1 MKKYYLIL
9 GFIVFL
15 FAFNTGSKLPADVA
29 AAYKDL
35 PTLIDYNEH
44 VKPILSDKCYACH
57 GPDITKLKAG
67 LRLDIADSA
76 YAQLKESPGKV
87 AIYPGELNKSELF
100 HRIIS
105 KDEDFMMP
113 VPSSHLSLSAREKAI
128 LIKWIETGAIYK
140 PHWAFVAPSKKAV
153 PLIYNLTPNNPIDNF
168 VYTKLQQEGLQPN
181 PTASKE
187 ILLRRVSLDLTGL
200 PPTIEELDAFVNDK
214 SANAYEKQVDRLMSS
229 PHYGEKMATQWLD
242 LARFADSYGYTV
254 DRTRDMSVYRDW
266 VIKAFNENLSY
277 KNFIHYQLAGDL
289 MPTPT
294 KDMIIATAFNR
305 NHPQN
310 MEGGIIESEF
320 QTEYVMDRTNTFGEA
335 FMSIS
340 VGCARCHDH
349 KYDPVSQENYYQLY
363 SFFNNVKEAG
373 QISWNDDMPTPT
385 LLLPTKEEEKTIQ
398 YFKTAIK
405 EKEAQL
411 EEKIKTADIDFD
423 NWLKEEK
430 YKTLRDNNIPKASL
444 QGYYPFEDSLR
455 NSVNNSNVAMMRQD
469 WDTKKETP
477 IFEKN
482 SEGQHLL
489 LNGDHYLDLKETG
502 IFRKSDP
509 FTIGVWIYIPKEMKE
524 GVIFHKSNAERLYNF
539 KGYNLSMKNNRLEM
553 TMAHTAPSNAITK
566 LALRDVPRNQWIHLS
581 MVYDGSSEAKGLNMF
596 LDGAP
601 LAMETEMDQLYKD
614 IVFFNNEEPAL
625 QFGAWYRGL
634 GFKGGKIDDI
644 VIYNR
649 SLTPFEIKILAK
661 KSNWADIAQK
671 SIKELSKAETGILKE
686 YYVSAIHPQI
696 MEARKALQ
704 LERKLYADTT
714 EHIKELMVMQ
724 EMSKPKKTYLLS
736 RGQYDAPAKEVF
748 PNTPE
753 RIFPFPSNLPKNRY
767 GLAQWLTDE
776 RNPLTARVAINH
788 LWHNFFGNGIVKTAE
803 NFGNQGEVPS
813 HLDLLDW
820 LAIEFRESGWDVK
833 KMNKLI
839 VMSATYQQDSKAS
852 WIAKEKDPENKF
864 LARGPANRL
873 TSEMI
878 RDNALTACGILNKK
892 IGGKSF
898 YPYQP
903 EGLWEINNT
912 SYIQDSTDEVYRRS
926 LYIVLK
932 RTVPNPTLSN
942 FDGPSRASCVVRRQ
956 STNTPLQALVT
967 LNDPTFIE
975 AARIMGEAMSKQ
987 ANSQIAINEAYR
999 KLTGTTPSPKEIAL
1013 LTSLQQNEYSKFKS
1027 NPNKIK
1033 GWLNTGLYKI
1043 NKTLD
1048 PSLVAANTV
1057 VASTILNSDATIT
1070 KR

>member
-1 MKKYYLIL
+1 MKKYYLII
-9 GFIVFL
+9 GFIIFL
-15 FAFNTGSKLPADVA
+15 FAFNASSKLPEEVA
-29 AAYKDL
+29 AAYKEL
-35 PTLIDYNEH
+35 PTIIDYNEH

-57 GPDITKLKAG
+57 GPDITKQKAG

-76 YAQLKESPGKV
+76 YAPLKESPGKV
-87 AIYPGELNKSELF
+87 AIFPGNLNKSELF

-105 KDEDFMMP
+105 KDPEYMMP
-113 VPSSHLSLSAREKAI
+113 MPKSHLSLSAKEKAI
-128 LIKWIETGAIYK
+128 LIKWIENGAVYK
-140 PHWAFVAPSKKAV
+140 PHWAFVAPIKKSI
-153 PLIYNLTPNNPIDNF
+153 PMIFNLNVNNPIDNF
-168 VYTKLQQEGLQPN
+168 VFSKIQQEGLQPS
-181 PTASKE
+181 PAASRE
-187 ILLRRVSLDLTGL
+187 ILLRRASLDLTGL
-200 PPTIEELDAFVNDK
+200 PPTIEELDKFLNDK

-266 VIKAFNENLSY
+266 VIQSFNENLSY
-277 KNFIHYQLAGDL
+277 KNFIEYQLAGDL
-289 MPTPT
+289 MSSPT
-294 KDMIIATAFNR
+294 KEMIIATAFNR

-335 FMSIS
+335 FLSIS

-385 LLLPTKEEEKTIQ
+385 LLLPTKDEEKTIQ
-398 YFKTAIK
+398 YIK
-405 EKEAQL
+405 AKINEKENQL
-411 EEKIKTADIDFD
+411 KEVSKSTRMDFL
-423 NWLKEEK
+423 NWVDEEK
-430 YKTLRDNNIPKASL
+430 YKTIEQDGLSKSFL
-444 QGYYPFEDSLR
+444 QAYFTFEDSLN
-455 NSVNNSNVAMMRQD
+455 NSVSDTNHAIMRQD
-469 WDTKKETP
+469 WETKIEKP
-477 IFEKN
+477 LLEKN
-482 SEGQHLL
+482 SNGQHLK
-489 LNGDHYLDLKETG
+489 LNGDVYLDLKNIG

-509 FTIGVWIYIPKEMKE
+509 FTIGVWLSIPKDMKE

-539 KGYNLSMKNNRLEM
+539 KGYNVSMNNNRLEM

-566 LALRDVPRNQWIHLS
+566 MALTDVPRNKWIQLT
-581 MVYDGSSEAKGLNMF
+581 MTYDGSSEAKGLNLF
-596 LDGAP
+596 IDGAP
-601 LAMETEMDQLYKD
+601 LAMETVIDQLYKD
-614 IVFFNNEEPAL
+614 IVFFNKEEPAL

-634 GFKGGKIDDI
+634 GFKDGKIDEI
-644 VIYNR
+644 SVYNR
-649 SLTPFEIKILAK
+649 VLTTFEIKVLAK
-661 KSNWADIAQK
+661 KANWGEVIQK
-671 SIKELSKAETGILKE
+671 SRKQLTKEDLEILKE
-686 YYVSAIHPQI
+686 YYTSAIDSQI
-696 MEARKALQ
+696 IEARTALQ
-704 LERKLYADTT
+704 LERKIFSDST
-714 EHIKELMVMQ
+714 ENIKELMVMQ
-724 EMSKPKKTYLLS
+724 EMAKPKKTYLLS
-736 RGQYDAPAKEVF
+736 RGQYDAPSKEVF

-753 RIFPFPSNLPKNRY
+753 RIFPFPTHLPKNRY

-776 RNPLTARVAINH
+776 RNPLTARVAVNH
-788 LWHNFFGNGIVKTAE
+788 LWQNFFGNGIVKTAE
-803 NFGNQGEVPS
+803 DFGNQGEMPS

-820 LAIEFRESGWDVK
+820 LALEFKENGWNVK
-833 KMNKLI
+833 KLNKLI

-852 WIAKEKDPENKF
+852 LIAKEKDPENKM

-912 SYIQDSTDEVYRRS
+912 NYVQDSTDEIYRRS

-932 RTVPNPTLSN
+932 RTVPNPTLAN

-975 AARIMGEAMSKQ
+975 AAKIMGEEMSKQ
-987 ANSQIAINEAYR
+987 PNSQSAINDVYR
-999 KLTGTTPSPKEIAL
+999 KLTGISPTSKEIAL
-1013 LTSLQQNEYSKFKS
+1013 LTALQQNEYNKFKS
-1027 NPNKIK
+1027 NPSKIK

-1043 NKTLD
+1043 NKKLD

>member
-1 MKKYYLIL
+1 
-9 GFIVFL
+9 
-15 FAFNTGSKLPADVA
+15 
-29 AAYKDL
+29 
-35 PTLIDYNEH
+35 
-44 VKPILSDKCYACH
+44 
-57 GPDITKLKAG
+57 
-67 LRLDIADSA
+67 
-76 YAQLKESPGKV
+76 
-87 AIYPGELNKSELF
+87 
-100 HRIIS
+100 
-105 KDEDFMMP
+105 
-113 VPSSHLSLSAREKAI
+113 
-128 LIKWIETGAIYK
+128 
-140 PHWAFVAPSKKAV
+140 
-153 PLIYNLTPNNPIDNF
+153 
-168 VYTKLQQEGLQPN
+168 
-181 PTASKE
+181 
-187 ILLRRVSLDLTGL
+187 
-200 PPTIEELDAFVNDK
+200 
-214 SANAYEKQVDRLMSS
+214 
-229 PHYGEKMATQWLD
+229 
-242 LARFADSYGYTV
+242 
-254 DRTRDMSVYRDW
+254 
-266 VIKAFNENLSY
+266 
-277 KNFIHYQLAGDL
+277 
-289 MPTPT
+289 
-294 KDMIIATAFNR
+294 
-305 NHPQN
+305 
-310 MEGGIIESEF
+310 
-320 QTEYVMDRTNTFGEA
+320 MDRTNTFGEA

-398 YFKTAIK
+398 YFKARIK
-405 EKEAQL
+405 EKETQL
-411 EEKIKTADIDFD
+411 EEKIKAVDTDFE
-423 NWLKEEK
+423 NWVREEK
-430 YKTLRDNNIPKASL
+430 YKSLQDNSIPKAFL
-444 QGYYPFEDSLR
+444 QGYYTFEDSLK
-455 NSVNNSNVAMMRQD
+455 NSVNNSKVALMRQD

-566 LALRDVPRNQWIHLS
+566 LALEDVPRNQWIQLS
-581 MVYDGSSEAKGLNMF
+581 MVYDGSSAAKGFNMF

-601 LAMETEMDQLYKD
+601 LAMETEMDQLNKD
-614 IVFFNNEEPAL
+614 IVFFNKEEPAL

-644 VIYNR
+644 VVYNR
-649 SLTPFEIKILAK
+649 ALTPFEIKILAK
-661 KSNWADIAQK
+661 KANWADIAQK
-671 SIKELSKAETGILKE
+671 SRKELSKVETGILNE
-686 YYVSAIHPQI
+686 YYLSAVNPQI
-696 MEARKALQ
+696 IEARKALQ
-704 LERKLYADTT
+704 LERKIYSDTT
-714 EHIKELMVMQ
+714 ENIKELMVMQ
-724 EMSKPKKTYLLS
+724 EMHKPKKTYLLS

-753 RIFPFPSNLPKNRY
+753 RIFPFPTNLPKNRY

-776 RNPLTARVAINH
+776 RNPLTARVAVNH
-788 LWHNFFGNGIVKTAE
+788 LWQNFFGNGIVKTAE

-852 WIAKEKDPENKF
+852 LIAKEKDPENKL

-932 RTVPNPTLSN
+932 RTVPNPTLAN

-975 AARIMGEAMSKQ
+975 AAKIMGEEMSKQ
-987 ANSQIAINEAYR
+987 ANSQKAINDVYR
-999 KLTGTTPSPKEIAL
+999 KLTGTTPTSKEIDL
-1013 LTSLQQNEYSKFKS
+1013 LTTLQQNEYSKFKT
-1027 NPNKIK
+1027 NPSKIK

>member
-1 MKKYYLIL
+1 M
-9 GFIVFL
+9 F
-15 FAFNTGSKLPADVA
+15 
-29 AAYKDL
+29 
-35 PTLIDYNEH
+35 E
-44 VKPILSDKCYACH
+44 
-57 GPDITKLKAG
+57 
-67 LRLDIADSA
+67 
-76 YAQLKESPGKV
+76 
-87 AIYPGELNKSELF
+87 
-100 HRIIS
+100 
-105 KDEDFMMP
+105 
-113 VPSSHLSLSAREKAI
+113 
-128 LIKWIETGAIYK
+128 
-140 PHWAFVAPSKKAV
+140 
-153 PLIYNLTPNNPIDNF
+153 PL
-168 VYTKLQQEGLQPN
+168 
-181 PTASKE
+181 
-187 ILLRRVSLDLTGL
+187 
-200 PPTIEELDAFVNDK
+200 
-214 SANAYEKQVDRLMSS
+214 
-229 PHYGEKMATQWLD
+229 
-242 LARFADSYGYTV
+242 
-254 DRTRDMSVYRDW
+254 
-266 VIKAFNENLSY
+266 
-277 KNFIHYQLAGDL
+277 
-289 MPTPT
+289 
-294 KDMIIATAFNR
+294 
-305 NHPQN
+305 
-310 MEGGIIESEF
+310 
-320 QTEYVMDRTNTFGEA
+320 
-335 FMSIS
+335 
-340 VGCARCHDH
+340 
-349 KYDPVSQENYYQLY
+349 
-363 SFFNNVKEAG
+363 
-373 QISWNDDMPTPT
+373 
-385 LLLPTKEEEKTIQ
+385 EKTIQ
-398 YFKTAIK
+398 YFKARIK
-405 EKEAQL
+405 EKETQL
-411 EEKIKTADIDFD
+411 EEKIKAVDTDFE
-423 NWLKEEK
+423 NWVREEK
-430 YKTLRDNNIPKASL
+430 YKSLQDNSIPKAFL
-444 QGYYPFEDSLR
+444 QGYYTFEDSLK
-455 NSVNNSNVAMMRQD
+455 NSVNNSKVALMRQD

-566 LALRDVPRNQWIHLS
+566 LALEDVPRNQWIQLS
-581 MVYDGSSEAKGLNMF
+581 MVYDGSSAAKGFNMF

-614 IVFFNNEEPAL
+614 IVFFNKEEPAL

-644 VIYNR
+644 VVYNR
-649 SLTPFEIKILAK
+649 ALTPFEIKILAK
-661 KSNWADIAQK
+661 KANWADIAQK
-671 SIKELSKAETGILKE
+671 SRKELSKVETGILNE
-686 YYVSAIHPQI
+686 YYLSAVNPQI
-696 MEARKALQ
+696 IEARKALQ
-704 LERKLYADTT
+704 LERKIYSDTT
-714 EHIKELMVMQ
+714 ENIKELMVMQ
-724 EMSKPKKTYLLS
+724 EMHKPKKTYLLS

-753 RIFPFPSNLPKNRY
+753 RIFPFPTNLPKNRY

-776 RNPLTARVAINH
+776 RNPLTARVAVNH
-788 LWHNFFGNGIVKTAE
+788 LWQNFFGNGIVKTAE

-820 LAIEFRESGWDVK
+820 LSIEFRESGWDVK

-852 WIAKEKDPENKF
+852 LIAKEKDPENKF

-903 EGLWEINNT
+903 AGLWEINNT

-932 RTVPNPTLSN
+932 RTVPNPTLAN

-975 AARIMGEAMSKQ
+975 AAKIMGEEMSKQ
-987 ANSQIAINEAYR
+987 ANSQKAINDVYR
-999 KLTGTTPSPKEIAL
+999 KLTGTTPTSKEIDL
-1013 LTSLQQNEYSKFKS
+1013 LTTLQQNEYSKFKT
-1027 NPNKIK
+1027 NPSKIK

>member
-1 MKKYYLIL
+1 MKKYFLII
-9 GFIVFL
+9 GFILFL
-15 FAFNTGSKLPADVA
+15 FAFNVSSKIPDEVA
-29 AAYKDL
+29 AAYKEL
-35 PTLIDYNEH
+35 PTIIDYNEH

-57 GPDITKLKAG
+57 GPDVTKQKAG

-76 YAQLKESPGKV
+76 YAPLKESPGKV
-87 AIYPGELNKSELF
+87 AIFPFNLNKSELF

-105 KDEDFMMP
+105 KDPDYMMP
-113 VPSSHLSLSAREKAI
+113 MPKSHLILSAKEKAI
-128 LIKWIETGAIYK
+128 LIKWIENGAVFK
-140 PHWAFVAPSKKAV
+140 PHWAFVAPLKKV
-153 PLIYNLTPNNPIDNF
+153 IPMVYNLNVINPIDNF
-168 VYTKLQQEGLQPN
+168 VFSKIQQEGLQPS
-181 PTASKE
+181 PAASRE

-200 PPTIEELDAFVNDK
+200 PPTIEEMDAFLNDK
-214 SANAYEKQVDRLMSS
+214 SANAYEKQVDRLLNS

-266 VIKAFNENLSY
+266 VIHSFNENLSY
-277 KNFIHYQLAGDL
+277 KNFITDQLAGDL
-289 MPTPT
+289 LPAPT
-294 KDMIIATAFNR
+294 KETIIATAFNR

-335 FMSIS
+335 FLSIS

-385 LLLPTKEEEKTIQ
+385 LLLPTKEEEKTIA
-398 YFKTAIK
+398 YIKSKIK
-405 EKEAQL
+405 EKEEQL
-411 EEKIKTADIDFD
+411 KEIIKNEDSDFN
-423 NWLKEEK
+423 NWIKEEK
-430 YKTLRDNNIPKASL
+430 YKAIPNNGLPKSFL
-444 QGYYPFEDSLR
+444 QGYFSFEDSLK
-455 NSVNNSNVAMMRQD
+455 NSVNDSTHAIMRQD
-469 WDTKKETP
+469 WDTKSEQP
-477 IFEKN
+477 LFEKN
-482 SEGQHLL
+482 SNGQHLK
-489 LNGDHYLDLKETG
+489 LNGDVYLDLKNIG

-509 FTIGVWIYIPKEMKE
+509 FSIGLWLYIPKEMKE

-539 KGYNLSMKNNRLEM
+539 KGFNVSMHQDRLEM

-566 LALRDVPRNQWIHLS
+566 VALGAIPRNQWIQLT
-581 MVYDGSSEAKGLNMF
+581 MTYDGSSEAKGLNLF
-596 LDGAP
+596 IDGAP
-601 LAMETEMDQLYKD
+601 LPMETVMDQLYKD
-614 IVFFNNEEPAL
+614 IVFFNKEEPAL
-625 QFGAWYRGL
+625 QFGGWYRGL
-634 GFKGGKIDDI
+634 GFKDGKLDDI
-644 VIYNR
+644 AIYNR
-649 SLTPFEIKILAK
+649 ALTQFEIKILAK
-661 KSNWADIAQK
+661 KSNWNEITKKLSSQLT
-671 SIKELSKAETGILKE
+671 KEELVILKD
-686 YYVSAIHPQI
+686 YYVSVINPKILA
-696 MEARKALQ
+696 ARTALQ
-704 LERKLYADTT
+704 LERAHFSDAS
-714 EHIKELMVMQ
+714 ENIKELMVMQ
-724 EMSKPKKTYLLS
+724 EMAKPKKTYLLS
-736 RGQYDAPAKEVF
+736 RGQYDAPLKEVF

-753 RIFPFPSNLPKNRY
+753 RIFPFPANLPKNRY

-776 RNPLTARVAINH
+776 RNPLTARVAVNH
-788 LWHNFFGNGIVKTAE
+788 LWQNFFGNGIVKTAE
-803 NFGNQGEVPS
+803 NFGSQGEMPS

-833 KMNKLI
+833 KMNKLM
-839 VMSATYQQDSKAS
+839 VMSATYQQDSKTS
-852 WIAKEKDPENKF
+852 WIAKEKDPENKL
-864 LARGPANRL
+864 LARGPSNRL
-873 TSEMI
+873 TAEMI

-912 SYIQDSTDEVYRRS
+912 NYIQDTTDEIYRRS

-932 RTVPNPTLSN
+932 RTVPNPTLAN

-975 AARIMGEAMSKQ
+975 AAKIMGEEMCKQ
-987 ANSQIAINEAYR
+987 TNIESAIHQVYR
-999 KLTGTTPSPKEIAL
+999 KLTGTTPNLKEVAL
-1013 LTSLQQNEYSKFKS
+1013 LANLQQSQYRLFKS
-1027 NPNKIK
+1027 NPNKIN